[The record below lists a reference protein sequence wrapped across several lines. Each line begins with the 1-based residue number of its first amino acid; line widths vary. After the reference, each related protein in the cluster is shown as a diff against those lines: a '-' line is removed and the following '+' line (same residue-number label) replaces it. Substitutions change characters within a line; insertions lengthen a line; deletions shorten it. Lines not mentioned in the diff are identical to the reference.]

1 MQNNQI
7 KDLLKRYLAGECTE
21 EEKALVE
28 SSYLDYHTDA
38 VPLTENEI
46 ADDLAAIAAN
56 LPKEKQPKVFSLLKK
71 MIAAAAVLVIVAS
84 IAIYFTIRPKKEF
97 TAKIANPAEKILPG
111 TDRAILTLAD
121 GRKITLDKNTSTLL
135 LDSLAGIRIKK
146 TAKGELVYEVLD
158 VKGTAAN
165 LNAFN
170 TIETPRG
177 SQYKVILPDG
187 SNVWLNASSSL
198 KYPVIFNGNKRN
210 VELAGEAYFEVAK
223 SKEMPFVVHTQTQD
237 VQVLGTHFNINAYAD
252 ETATKTTLL
261 EGKVLVSKGAESK
274 MMKPGEQV
282 INANQS
288 RVLELSTMTDATE
301 SIAWKNGLFLF
312 NHNDLHTIMH
322 QISRW
327 YDVEV
332 DFEGDFRKQYYSGT
346 ISKFGKVTDVLK
358 TMELTGSVRFKIIG
372 RRIIVMK

>member
-1 MQNNQI
+1 MQNDQI

-28 SSYLDYHTDA
+28 NSYLDYHVNA
-38 VPLTENEI
+38 SPLTEHEI
-46 ADDLAAIAAN
+46 TADLAAIAAN
-56 LPKEKQPKVFSLLKK
+56 LPKEKQPKVFSLFKK
-71 MIAAAAVLVIVAS
+71 MIAAAAVLVVLAS
-84 IAIYFTIRPKKEF
+84 IAIYFTIRSTNEL
-97 TAKIANPAEKILPG
+97 TAKVANPVEEILPG
-111 TDRAILTLAD
+111 TDKAILTLAD
-121 GRKITLDKNTSTLL
+121 GRKVMLDKNTSTLL

-146 TAKGELVYEVLD
+146 TAKGELVYEALD
-158 VKGTAAN
+158 VKGIAAS

-198 KYPVIFNGNKRN
+198 KYPVIFSGNKRN

-223 SKEMPFVVHTQTQD
+223 NKEMPFVVHTQTQD
-237 VQVLGTHFNINAYAD
+237 VQVLGTHFNINAYPD
-252 ETATKTTLL
+252 ETETKTTLL
-261 EGKVLVSKGAESK
+261 EGKVLVSKGTESK
-274 MMKPGEQV
+274 MMRPGDQV
-282 INANQS
+282 VNANQS
-288 RVLELSTMTDATE
+288 RALELSILTDATE

-332 DFEGDFRKQYYSGT
+332 GYEGDFRKQYYSGT

-358 TMELTGSVRFKIIG
+358 TMELTGSVKFKIVG

>member
-1 MQNNQI
+1 MQNDQI

-28 SSYLDYHTDA
+28 NSYLDYHVNA
-38 VPLTENEI
+38 SPLTEHEI
-46 ADDLAAIAAN
+46 TADLAAIAAN
-56 LPKEKQPKVFSLLKK
+56 LPKEKQPKVFSLFKK
-71 MIAAAAVLVIVAS
+71 MIAAAAVLVVLAS
-84 IAIYFTIRPKKEF
+84 IAIYFTIRSKNEL
-97 TAKIANPAEKILPG
+97 TAKVANPVEEILPG
-111 TDRAILTLAD
+111 TDKAILTLAD
-121 GRKITLDKNTSTLL
+121 GRKVMLDKNTSILL

-158 VKGTAAN
+158 IKGIAAN

-198 KYPVIFNGNKRN
+198 KYPVIFSGNKRN

-223 SKEMPFVVHTQTQD
+223 NKEMPFVVHTQTQD
-237 VQVLGTHFNINAYAD
+237 VQVLGTHFNINAYPD
-252 ETATKTTLL
+252 ETETKTTLL
-261 EGKVLVSKGAESK
+261 EGKVLVSKGTESK
-274 MMKPGEQV
+274 MMRPGDQV
-282 INANQS
+282 VNANQS
-288 RVLELSTMTDATE
+288 RTLELSILTDATE

-332 DFEGDFRKQYYSGT
+332 DYEGDFRKQYYSGT

-358 TMELTGSVRFKIIG
+358 TMELTGSVKFKIVG

>member
-56 LPKEKQPKVFSLLKK
+56 LPKEKQPKVFPLFKK

-111 TDRAILTLAD
+111 TDKAILTLAD

-158 VKGTAAN
+158 VKETAAN

-223 SKEMPFVVHTQTQD
+223 NKEMPFVVHTQTQD
-237 VQVLGTHFNINAYAD
+237 VQVLGTHFNINAYPD
-252 ETATKTTLL
+252 ETETKTTLL

-288 RVLELSTMTDATE
+288 RVLELRTMTDATE

-332 DFEGDFRKQYYSGT
+332 DYEGDFRKQYYSGT

-358 TMELTGSVRFKIIG
+358 TMELTGSVKFKIVG

>member
-1 MQNNQI
+1 MQNDQI

-28 SSYLDYHTDA
+28 NSYLDYHVNA
-38 VPLTENEI
+38 SPLTEHEI
-46 ADDLAAIAAN
+46 TADLAAIAAN
-56 LPKEKQPKVFSLLKK
+56 LPKEKQPKVFSLFKK
-71 MIAAAAVLVIVAS
+71 MIAAAAVLVVLAS
-84 IAIYFTIRPKKEF
+84 IAIYFTIRSTNEL
-97 TAKIANPAEKILPG
+97 TAKVANPMEEILPG
-111 TDRAILTLAD
+111 TDKAILTLAD
-121 GRKITLDKNTSTLL
+121 GRKVMLDKNTSTLL

-146 TAKGELVYEVLD
+146 TAKGELVYEALD
-158 VKGTAAN
+158 VKGIAAN

-198 KYPVIFNGNKRN
+198 KYPVIFSGNKRN

-223 SKEMPFVVHTQTQD
+223 NKEMPFVVHTQTQD
-237 VQVLGTHFNINAYAD
+237 VQVLGTHFNINAYPD
-252 ETATKTTLL
+252 ETETKTTLL
-261 EGKVLVSKGAESK
+261 EGKVLVSKGTESK
-274 MMKPGEQV
+274 MMRPGDQV
-282 INANQS
+282 VNANQS
-288 RVLELSTMTDATE
+288 RTLELSIMTDATE

-332 DFEGDFRKQYYSGT
+332 DYEGDFRKQYYSGT

-358 TMELTGSVRFKIIG
+358 TMELTGSVKFKIVG

>member
-1 MQNNQI
+1 MQTNQI
-7 KDLLKRYLAGECTE
+7 QDLLKRYLAGECTE

-28 SSYLDYHTDA
+28 SSYLDFHADGF
-38 VPLTENEI
+38 PLTENEI
-46 ADDLAAIAAN
+46 DGDLAAIAAK
-56 LPKEKQPKVFSLLKK
+56 LPKEKQPKVFSLFKK

-84 IAIYFTIRPKKEF
+84 VAIYFAIRPKNEF
-97 TAKIANPAEKILPG
+97 TAKIADPAEKILPG
-111 TDRAILTLAD
+111 TDKAILTLAD
-121 GRKITLDKNTSTLL
+121 GRKIILDKNASTLV

-158 VKGTAAN
+158 VEKNATN

-177 SQYKVILPDG
+177 SQYKIILPDG

-198 KYPVIFNGNKRN
+198 KYPVIFDGKKRN
-210 VELAGEAYFEVAK
+210 VELTGEAYFEVSK
-223 SKEMPFVVHTQTQD
+223 NKEMPFVVHTQTQD
-237 VQVLGTHFNINAYAD
+237 VQVLGTHFNINAYPD
-252 ETATKTTLL
+252 ETETKTTLL

-282 INANQS
+282 VNFNQS
-288 RVLELSTMTDATE
+288 RILELSTMADAAE

-312 NHNDLHTIMH
+312 NHNNLYSIMN

-327 YDVEV
+327 YDIEV
-332 DFEGDFRKQYYSGT
+332 DYEGDFNKQYYSGT
-346 ISKFGKVTDVLK
+346 ISRFGKVTDVLK
-358 TMELTGSVRFKIIG
+358 TMELTGSVKFKIVG
-372 RRIIVMK
+372 RRIVVMK

>member
-56 LPKEKQPKVFSLLKK
+56 LPKEKQPKVFPLFKK

-111 TDRAILTLAD
+111 TDKAILTLAD

-158 VKGTAAN
+158 VKETAAN

-223 SKEMPFVVHTQTQD
+223 NKEMPFVVHTQTQD

-274 MMKPGEQV
+274 MMKPGEQIV
-282 INANQS
+282 NPNQS
-288 RVLELSTMTDATE
+288 RVLELSRMADATE